1 MREKRKKVPVATV
14 VTAKALIKANE
25 AEVRHIHKHTH
36 IMSL

>member
-25 AEVRHIHKHTH
+25 AEVGRYTI
-36 IMSL
+36 